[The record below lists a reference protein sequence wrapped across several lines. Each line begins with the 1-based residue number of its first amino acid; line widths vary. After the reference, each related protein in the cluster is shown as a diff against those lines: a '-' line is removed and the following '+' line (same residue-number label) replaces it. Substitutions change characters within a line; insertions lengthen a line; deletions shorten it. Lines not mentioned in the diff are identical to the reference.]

1 MASEGWNGSRQSAP
15 RAIREF
21 LKISIGQY
29 NRRVTA
35 ATGSTRT
42 ELVYETLRRELLNGQ
57 LPPGSKLKM
66 IDLAERFS
74 ASQSVVREALT
85 RLAEQGL
92 VVATPQRGFRVR
104 DLSVE
109 DIAQLTEARVE
120 IEALA
125 LRLAIRRG
133 DIHWETSVL
142 STHHVLER
150 TPVAHPDG
158 SFNEEWPVRH
168 RDFHAALLS
177 GCANRRIGEV
187 AEALRDGAELYR
199 RWYWALTDDH
209 RRDLA
214 GEHRRLKELA
224 LARDAD
230 TAVSLLSDHI
240 KRAPL
245 QLIEYA
251 RQHGEDALDRP
262 VSPRT

>member
-1 MASEGWNGSRQSAP
+1 M
-15 RAIREF
+15 
-21 LKISIGQY
+21 
-29 NRRVTA
+29 TA

-150 TPVAHPDG
+150 TPVAYLGRQPPPSATYTDFRGKPDYSGGIASRSQWKFLLHVPGNRGAAVSVHDG
-158 SFNEEWPVRH
+158 S
-168 RDFHAALLS
+168 
-177 GCANRRIGEV
+177 
-187 AEALRDGAELYR
+187 
-199 RWYWALTDDH
+199 T
-209 RRDLA
+209 
-214 GEHRRLKELA
+214 
-224 LARDAD
+224 
-230 TAVSLLSDHI
+230 
-240 KRAPL
+240 
-245 QLIEYA
+245 
-251 RQHGEDALDRP
+251 
-262 VSPRT
+262 VSPCHAIPLVAARPG

>member
-1 MASEGWNGSRQSAP
+1 M
-15 RAIREF
+15 
-21 LKISIGQY
+21 
-29 NRRVTA
+29 
-35 ATGSTRT
+35 
-42 ELVYETLRRELLNGQ
+42 YETLRTELLNCQ
-57 LPPGSKLKM
+57 LTPGSKLKM
-66 IDLAERFS
+66 IDLADRFS

-120 IEALA
+120 IEAVA
-125 LRLAIRRG
+125 LRLAIQRG

-142 STHHVLER
+142 STHHLLEG
-150 TPVAHPDG
+150 TPVAHADG

-168 RDFHAALLS
+168 RDFHGALLS
-177 GCANRRIGEV
+177 GCGNRRIDDV
-187 AEALRDGAELYR
+187 AGALRDGSELYR

-214 GEHRRLKELA
+214 GEHRRLKDLA

-230 TAVSLLSDHI
+230 AAISLLGDHI
-240 KRAPL
+240 QRAPL

-251 RQHGEDALDRP
+251 RKHGADALDRP
-262 VSPRT
+262 ATPRA

>member
-1 MASEGWNGSRQSAP
+1 M
-15 RAIREF
+15 
-21 LKISIGQY
+21 
-29 NRRVTA
+29 TA
-35 ATGSTRT
+35 GAGSTRT
-42 ELVYETLRRELLNGQ
+42 ELVYETLRGELLNGQ
-57 LPPGSKLKM
+57 LAPGSKLKM

-109 DIAQLTEARVE
+109 DISQLTEARVE

-125 LRLAIRRG
+125 LRLAIQRG

-142 STHHVLER
+142 STHHLLER

-168 RDFHAALLS
+168 RDFHTALLS

-187 AEALRDGAELYR
+187 AEALRDGSELYR

-209 RRDLA
+209 RLRDLA
-214 GEHRRLKELA
+214 GEHRQLKELA
-224 LARDAD
+224 IARDAD
-230 TAVSLLSDHI
+230 AAVSLLGDHI

-251 RQHGEDALDRP
+251 REHGVDALERP
-262 VSPRT
+262 ATVPGH

>member
-1 MASEGWNGSRQSAP
+1 M
-15 RAIREF
+15 
-21 LKISIGQY
+21 
-29 NRRVTA
+29 TA
-35 ATGSTRT
+35 AAGSTRT
-42 ELVYETLRRELLNGQ
+42 ELVYETLRGELLNGQ
-57 LPPGSKLKM
+57 LAPGRKLKM
-66 IDLAERFS
+66 IDLADRFS

-109 DIAQLTEARVE
+109 DISQLTEARVE

-125 LRLAIRRG
+125 LRLAIQRG

-142 STHHVLER
+142 STHHLLER
-150 TPVAHPDG
+150 TPVARPDG

-168 RDFHAALLS
+168 RDFHTALLS

-199 RWYWALTDDH
+199 RWYWALTDD
-209 RRDLA
+209 RERDLA
-214 GEHRRLKELA
+214 GEHRQLKELA
-224 LARDAD
+224 IAGDAAA
-230 TAVSLLSDHI
+230 AVSLLGDHI

-251 RQHGEDALDRP
+251 REHGEDALGRP
-262 VSPRT
+262 ATPRPSQT

>member
-1 MASEGWNGSRQSAP
+1 M
-15 RAIREF
+15 
-21 LKISIGQY
+21 
-29 NRRVTA
+29 
-35 ATGSTRT
+35 
-42 ELVYETLRRELLNGQ
+42 YEILRGELLNGQ
-57 LPPGSKLKM
+57 LAPGSKLKM

-92 VVATPQRGFRVR
+92 LVATPQRGFRVR

-120 IEALA
+120 IEGLA
-125 LRLAIRRG
+125 LRLAIQRG
-133 DIHWETSVL
+133 DIHWETSVV
-142 STHHVLER
+142 STHHLLER
-150 TPVAHPDG
+150 TPVAYQDG

-168 RDFHAALLS
+168 RDFHSALLS

-199 RWYWALTDDH
+199 RWYWALTSDH
-209 RRDLA
+209 GRDIVGEHLRLRDLA
-214 GEHRRLKELA
+214 I
-224 LARDAD
+224 ARDAD
-230 TAVSLLSDHI
+230 GAVSLLSDHI

-251 RQHGEDALDRP
+251 REHGEAALDRTAT
-262 VSPRT
+262 PRG